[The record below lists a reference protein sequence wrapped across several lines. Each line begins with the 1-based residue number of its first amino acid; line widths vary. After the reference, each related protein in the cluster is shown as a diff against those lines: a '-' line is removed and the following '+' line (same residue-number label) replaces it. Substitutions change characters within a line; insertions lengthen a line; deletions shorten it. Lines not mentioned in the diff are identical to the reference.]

1 MMKNPLESRY
11 ASVSLAQTI
20 TNLTSLKQEEARAA
34 WRSEFRKEPP
44 RCLSRDLLIWMLA
57 WSIQEKAFGGHDR
70 QTIRLLDGLARG
82 KANDPG
88 RRRLKPGTVLVR
100 EYRGKRHT
108 VTIAQNGFIW
118 EEEAYPSLT
127 EIARVITGTN
137 WNGPRFFGLREGGTK
152 KAQQRPKA

>member
-1 MMKNPLESRY
+1 MKSAPESFSP
-11 ASVSLAQTI
+11 SVSLNQTV
-20 TNLTSLKQEEARAA
+20 TKLTSANLDEARAT

-44 RCLSRDLLIWMLA
+44 KCLSRDLLIRMLA
-57 WSIQEKAFGGHDR
+57 WRIQEKAFGGHDR
-70 QTIRLLDGLARG
+70 QTMRLLDGLARG
-82 KANDPG
+82 KASDPG

-100 EYRGKRHT
+100 EYLGKRHT
-108 VTIAQNGFIW
+108 VAIAQDGFIW
-118 EEEAYPSLT
+118 EEKTYPSLT